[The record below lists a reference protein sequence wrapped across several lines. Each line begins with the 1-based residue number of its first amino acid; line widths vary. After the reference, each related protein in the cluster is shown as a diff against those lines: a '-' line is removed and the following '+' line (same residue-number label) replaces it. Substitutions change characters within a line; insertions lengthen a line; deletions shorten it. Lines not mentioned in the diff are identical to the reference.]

1 MEAWIKRLRKLL
13 SRVQVVYKRSSNV
26 TKIVV
31 LCAIV
36 LSSITLMVLGGVIRD
51 TQARTDALRAQAS
64 RLEQEN
70 KRLETL
76 IENLGT
82 VAGIQQIAK
91 EELGLVDPDS
101 VIIKPQN

>member
-1 MEAWIKRLRKLL
+1 MEAFVKNIRRLL
-13 SRVQVVYKRSSNV
+13 SRVQVVYKRSSNT
-26 TKIVV
+26 TKIAV

-70 KRLETL
+70 NRLETL
-76 IENLGT
+76 INNLGT

>member
-1 MEAWIKRLRKLL
+1 MAKSNGFLQNIRL
-13 SRVQVVYKRSSNV
+13 VYKRSSNV

-36 LSSITLMVLGGVIRD
+36 ICTAALLILGGAIRD
-51 TQARTDALRAQAS
+51 AQARTDALREQAS

-70 KRLETL
+70 NRLSSL
-76 IENLGT
+76 IDSLGT
-82 VAGIQQIAK
+82 VAGIEQIAR

-101 VIIKPQN
+101 VIITPSN

>member
-1 MEAWIKRLRKLL
+1 MARFKNPLRYVKL
-13 SRVQVVYKRSSNV
+13 VYKRSSNA

-36 LSSITLMVLGGVIRD
+36 ICTAALLILGGAIRD
-51 TQARTDALRAQAS
+51 AQARTDALRVQAS

-70 KRLETL
+70 NRLSAL
-76 IENLGT
+76 IDSLGT
-82 VAGIQQIAK
+82 VAGIEQIAR

-101 VIIKPQN
+101 VIITPSN

>member
-1 MEAWIKRLRKLL
+1 MARFKNPLRYIKL
-13 SRVQVVYKRSSNV
+13 VYKRSSNV

-36 LSSITLMVLGGVIRD
+36 ICTVALIILGGAIREA
-51 TQARTDALRAQAS
+51 QARNDALRAQAS

-70 KRLETL
+70 NRLSSL
-76 IENLGT
+76 IDSLGT
-82 VAGIQQIAK
+82 VAGIEQIAR

-101 VIIKPQN
+101 VIITPSN

>member
-1 MEAWIKRLRKLL
+1 MARFKNPLRHIKL
-13 SRVQVVYKRSSNV
+13 VYKRSSDV

-36 LSSITLMVLGGVIRD
+36 ICTAALLILGGAIRD
-51 TQARTDALRAQAS
+51 AEARTDALRAQAS

-70 KRLETL
+70 NRLSSL
-76 IENLGT
+76 IDSLGT
-82 VAGIQQIAK
+82 VAGIEQIAR

-101 VIIKPQN
+101 VIITPSN

>member
-1 MEAWIKRLRKLL
+1 MARFKNPLRHIKL
-13 SRVQVVYKRSSNV
+13 VYKRSSNV

-36 LSSITLMVLGGVIRD
+36 ICTAALLILGGAIRD
-51 TQARTDALRAQAS
+51 AQAKADALRVQAS

-70 KRLETL
+70 NRLSAL
-76 IENLGT
+76 IDSLGT
-82 VAGIQQIAK
+82 VAGIEQIAR

-101 VIIKPQN
+101 VIITPSN

>member
-1 MEAWIKRLRKLL
+1 MAKLKNPLRYVKL
-13 SRVQVVYKRSSNV
+13 VYKRSSNV

-36 LSSITLMVLGGVIRD
+36 ICTVTLIILGGAIREA
-51 TQARTDALRAQAS
+51 QARNDALRAQAS

-70 KRLETL
+70 NRLSAL
-76 IENLGT
+76 IDSLGT
-82 VAGIQQIAK
+82 VAGIEQIAR

-101 VIIKPQN
+101 VIIDPSN

>member
-1 MEAWIKRLRKLL
+1 MEVWIKRLRKLL

-36 LSSITLMVLGGVIRD
+36 LSSITLIILGGVIRD

>member
-1 MEAWIKRLRKLL
+1 MARFKNPLRHIKL
-13 SRVQVVYKRSSNV
+13 VYKRSSNV

-36 LSSITLMVLGGVIRD
+36 ICTAALLILGGAIRD
-51 TQARTDALRAQAS
+51 AEARTDALKAQAS

-70 KRLETL
+70 NRLSAL
-76 IENLGT
+76 IDSLGT
-82 VAGIQQIAK
+82 VAGIEQIAR

-101 VIIKPQN
+101 VIIDPS

>member
-1 MEAWIKRLRKLL
+1 MARFKNPLRHIKL
-13 SRVQVVYKRSSNV
+13 VYKRSCNV

-36 LSSITLMVLGGVIRD
+36 ICMAALLILGGAIRD
-51 TQARTDALRAQAS
+51 AQAKADALRVQAS

-70 KRLETL
+70 NRLSAL
-76 IENLGT
+76 IDSLGT
-82 VAGIQQIAK
+82 VAGIEQIAR

-101 VIIKPQN
+101 VIITPSD